1 MGVRDGQGTDG
12 VEEGGRRVVARR
24 LLAWLAD
31 GGDMP
36 RVLFVSY
43 LFPPVGG
50 AGVQRVAKWVKYLP
64 SHGWSVSVL
73 TTSNPSVPVL
83 DPSLEAEIPEGVL
96 ICRART
102 LEPGYGVKG
111 VVGSSDSRRS
121 GGGPRRL
128 RSLVRRCANAVLQP
142 DPQILWAPAALAEGR
157 RVLESTPHDVVV
169 ATGPPFSALLVGAR
183 LARRAGLP
191 LVLDFRDEWG
201 ISNRYYENRP
211 KDLLS
216 NALQRRMQDLALR
229 RAVAVLATTERSTAA
244 LRDAC
249 RAAGSRATAC
259 CIYNGYDHEDFAV
272 SSAPPASG
280 GPFRLSYVGTLWAL
294 TDVRPLAAAVTR
306 LAKVGPE
313 SAAALELE
321 FAGRRTPDQEL
332 AIEGLRGLP
341 TRVITHGYVSHSGAI
356 ELMSR
361 ASGLCLLLADAP
373 EAARVVPAKLF
384 EYMAARRPVLSIAPP
399 GETQELLLGHPAARR
414 CDPRDVDG
422 IVATLREMIAEHQ
435 RGDSVAWGAWDPSR
449 FSRARLTFE
458 LAELLRSVT
467 RGD

>member
-1 MGVRDGQGTDG
+1 
-12 VEEGGRRVVARR
+12 
-24 LLAWLAD
+24 
-31 GGDMP
+31 MP

-64 SHGWSVSVL
+64 RHGWTVSVL
-73 TTSNPSVPVL
+73 TASNPSVPVL
-83 DPSLEAEIPEGVL
+83 DPSLESEIPEGVL
-96 ICRART
+96 IRRART

-111 VVGSSDSRRS
+111 ALGSSESRR
-121 GGGPRRL
+121 GAAGPGRL

-157 RVLESTPHDVVV
+157 RVLESTPHDAVV

-201 ISNRYYENRP
+201 ISNRYWENRP

-216 NALQRRMQDLALR
+216 HALQRRMQNLALR
-229 RAVAVLATTERSTAA
+229 RAVAVLATTERSTTA

-249 RAAGSRATAC
+249 RAAGGGAAAR
-259 CIYNGYDHEDFAV
+259 CIYNGYDHEDFAEAV
-272 SSAPPASG
+272 APRTSG
-280 GPFRLSYVGTLWAL
+280 EPFRLSYVGTLWAL
-294 TDVRPLAAAVTR
+294 TDVRPLTAAVAR
-306 LAKVGPE
+306 LAQVDRE

-321 FAGRRTPDQEL
+321 FAGRRTPDQDL

-341 TRVITHGYVSHSGAI
+341 SRVTTHEYVAHAEAI
-356 ELMSR
+356 QLMGR

-399 GETQELLLGHPAARR
+399 GETQELLQGHPAARR
-414 CDPRDVDG
+414 CRPGDVDE
-422 IVATLREMIAEHQ
+422 IVGALRDMIAEHK
-435 RGDSVAWGAWDPSR
+435 RGESVVWGPWDPSR
-449 FSRARLTFE
+449 FSRAHLTNE
-458 LAELLRSVT
+458 LAALLRSVT
-467 RGD
+467 GGN